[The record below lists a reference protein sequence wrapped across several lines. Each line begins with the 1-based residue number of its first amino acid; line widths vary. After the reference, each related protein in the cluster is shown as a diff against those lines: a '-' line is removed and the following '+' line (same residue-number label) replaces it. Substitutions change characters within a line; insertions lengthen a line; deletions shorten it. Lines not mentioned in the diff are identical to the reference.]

1 MTVAEKIRT
10 LVLSGR
16 NNHDWRSSTPFVW
29 LLLQRSGR
37 FEVTVAVDPSTDL
50 AREGALDGIDL
61 IFMDYNG
68 PAWSD
73 AAKGA
78 FEEAVRGGKGL
89 LVLHA
94 ADNAFPGWVEFERMA
109 ALLWREG
116 TGHGRFHEF
125 PVTYVDREHPVT
137 KGLADFRTTDE
148 LYHRLVHMH
157 GAEYRLLAT
166 AFSSEESGGT
176 GRDEPMMLTTQY
188 GGGRVF
194 HMVLGHVW
202 EGGGMEA
209 LENEGFGRALLRAC
223 EWAATGEVTLE

>member
-1 MTVAEKIRT
+1 MAERIRT
-10 LVLSGR
+10 LILSGT

-29 LLLQRSGR
+29 CLLQRSGR
-37 FEVTVAVDPSTDL
+37 FDVTVTVDPSTDL
-50 AREGALDGIDL
+50 ARAGALDEVDL

-68 PAWSD
+68 PEWMND
-73 AAKGA
+73 AKRA
-78 FEEAVRGGKGL
+78 FEAAVGGGKGL
-89 LVLHA
+89 LILHA
-94 ADNAFPGWVEFERMA
+94 ADNAFAGWVEFEKMA

-116 TGHGRFHEF
+116 TGHGNFHEF

-137 KGLADFRTTDE
+137 KGLEDFRTTDE
-148 LYHRLVHMH
+148 LYHRLVPMH
-157 GAEYRLLAT
+157 EAEYRLLAT

-188 GGGRVF
+188 GDGRVF

-209 LENEGFGRALLRAC
+209 FENEGFRRALLRAS
-223 EWAATGEVTLE
+223 EWAATGEVTL